1 MIKLF
6 LIASLFFL
14 APTQDDHCKGEMKDG
29 KRNGVWKCLYDDGKV
44 QMEGSYAADLKEG
57 AWKIYHTNGQLAAVG
72 SYVKGQEKGKWTFY
86 DETGKVLM
94 ENDYGN

>member
-1 MIKLF
+1 
-6 LIASLFFL
+6 
-14 APTQDDHCKGEMKDG
+14 
-29 KRNGVWKCLYDDGKV
+29 
-44 QMEGSYAADLKEG
+44 MEGSYAADLKEG
-57 AWKIYHTNGQLAAVG
+57 AWKIYHTNGQLAATG